1 MQLRWLSE
9 LRRKTKHFL
18 TQLPSPRTTMRT
30 WVAKAEHLEKR
41 RDPRFVVTSLST
53 AAWLAQALYEEHY
66 CDRGDMENR
75 IKRTT
80 DAIQRPHQL
89 NWPASAGVAGR

>member
-30 WVAKAEHLEKR
+30 WVAKADHLEKGEN
-41 RDPRFVVTSLST
+41 PRFVVTSLST

-75 IKRTT
+75 IKE
-80 DAIQRPHQL
+80 QLMLFKL